1 MATGHRGHHG
11 AFASHSTV
19 SVGWGTGIG
28 RGHATIHW
36 LNLVDW
42 TAARLPMNSITVL
55 LRSLAV
61 CRGF

>member
-1 MATGHRGHHG
+1 MATGAFGRHG

-19 SVGWGTGIG
+19 SVESGTGIV